1 MIYVLYAILAVV
13 ALLLILLAV
22 AVLRTVIS
30 PSKTSDY
37 QPKAD
42 PRAPEH
48 AEKLAKMIRCE
59 TISRTEDLQREKF
72 LGFHK
77 VLEELFPLVHQHLE
91 KTEIQG
97 SLLFY
102 WKGEK
107 HDQPIVL
114 MSHQDV
120 VPAEGVWE
128 HEPFSGDIADGKIW
142 GRGTA
147 DTKASLMAFFQA
159 CEELLAKGYTPKQD
173 VYLASSCTEEVGGPG
188 ATMLV
193 RELQRRGVKPF
204 LVCDEGG
211 GIIRDPIGGVK
222 GNYAMVG
229 VFEKGKADV
238 KFTARSNGG
247 HASAP
252 PKNSPIA
259 RLAAFANSV
268 EKKSPFQKKI
278 LPEVAAMLKALA
290 PYATFP
296 MKLLFGN
303 LWLFGPVLKLA
314 MPLVSA
320 QAGAMLQT
328 TCAFTMQK
336 GSDACNVLPQ
346 EASLWANLRF
356 IPHQGMEESL
366 RLIRERADKY
376 GLETEVLHASDF
388 TPPVDIRGEAWN
400 QVMEAIRQTFPGLP
414 ASPYVM
420 TGATDCTFWQELCP
434 NCVRFAP
441 VVYGPEQMKGMHGL
455 DENIECNTLQGAV
468 DFYKKIITMQ
478 KR

>member
-1 MIYVLYAILAVV
+1 MSYILYAILAILALVL
-13 ALLLILLAV
+13 ALLAIAVVRTLLM
-22 AVLRTVIS
+22 

-42 PRAPEH
+42 LRAETH
-48 AEKLAKMIRCE
+48 AQKLSKMIQYE
-59 TISRTEDLQREKF
+59 TVSRPDDLQREKF

-91 KTEIQG
+91 KTELEG

-102 WKGEK
+102 WKGEQ
-107 HDQPIVL
+107 HDKPIVL

-128 HEPFSGDIADGKIW
+128 HEPFSGDIADGKVW

-147 DTKASLMAFFQA
+147 DTKASVMAFFQA
-159 CEELLAKGYTPKQD
+159 CEELLEQGYTPKQD

-193 RELQRRGVKPF
+193 NELTRRGVKPY

-211 GIIRDPIGGVK
+211 AIIQNPIGGVN

-238 KFTARSNGG
+238 KFTARSSGG

-252 PKNSPIA
+252 PRNSPIA
-259 RLAAFANSV
+259 RLSAFANSV
-268 EKKSPFQKKI
+268 EKHSPFQKKI
-278 LPEVAAMLKALA
+278 MPEVSAMLEALA

-303 LWLFGPVLKLA
+303 LWLFGPVLKIA
-314 MPLVSA
+314 MPFVSG
-320 QAGAMLQT
+320 QAAAMLQT

-346 EASLWANLRF
+346 EANLWANMRF

-366 RLIRERADKY
+366 RLIGERAAKY
-376 GLETEVLHASDF
+376 GLEMEVEEAGDF
-388 TPPVDIRGEAWN
+388 TPPVDIKGEAW
-400 QVMEAIRQTFPGLP
+400 QQAAAAVKKTFPGLP
-414 ASPYVM
+414 VSPYVM
-420 TGATDCTFWQELCP
+420 TGATDCAFWQEICE

-441 VVYGPEQMKGMHGL
+441 VIYGPQQMKGMHGL
-455 DENIECNTLQGAV
+455 NECIDVDCLPGAV
-468 DFYKKIITMQ
+468 DFYKNLIDLSK
-478 KR
+478 